1 MVVAASK
8 FVPNASISAGDTT
21 QARSRVIVSA
31 MDDLCL
37 ESLQALIVIAYTDI
51 GDGNAAK
58 AWSIIGSL
66 TRTVEYSQ
74 LAQEREDTEYQPLCQ
89 PFEVLDHTSNW
100 TELEERRRIFWN
112 VFNLDRFCSVAMSWS
127 TSLTSADVHRR
138 LPCDG
143 HLWRKEQ
150 GVTTPY
156 FGIWDKSAGRM
167 GYPIGFLVED
177 DGPPPQSNGNPIPD
191 AASSQSPKLA
201 DMSNVGAFAYRIEA
215 TESMSRVVSYF
226 LQPKVGMRSQQ
237 EISAWLTR
245 FKELDL
251 RLVHW
256 KMLLP
261 QKWKSNPNMTR
272 PVPLM
277 DPNLTLAHVT
287 HNTSMILLHQL
298 IAYPPSH
305 WAFRS
310 RLPSSCSVEACYSAG
325 IEIATITQRYLA
337 NSPQGCPVA
346 SQFAF
351 CIFIAGRMLLVHWRS
366 NPDNDLPN
374 DFWSLVQCLEEMSKR
389 WTGFSR
395 VLAAEQNLSG
405 RYAARLKE
413 LYISCVRNEGF
424 QIRVADYTNEI
435 TYTVKNAHGPVPQ
448 RQPVPLREAYAH
460 PNIHIPSANN
470 LEWHVQQ
477 TKPPANAEAFRT
489 MSMDMSQIDNLEDVD
504 LDTLPQIMQDQQYV
518 NMDRIIAFDDGSM
531 FAGTVD
537 TSMF

>member
-1 MVVAASK
+1 
-8 FVPNASISAGDTT
+8 
-21 QARSRVIVSA
+21 
-31 MDDLCL
+31 MDNLCL
-37 ESLQALIVIAYTDI
+37 ESLQALII

-89 PFEVLDHTSNW
+89 PFEVLEHTSNW

-177 DGPPPQSNGNPIPD
+177 DGPPSRPNVNPIPD
-191 AASSQSPKLA
+191 AASLQNPKLA

-298 IAYPPSH
+298 IAYPPFH
-305 WAFRS
+305 WPFRS
-310 RLPSSCSVEACYSAG
+310 RLPSSCSIEACYSAG

-366 NPDNDLPN
+366 HTDNELPN

-389 WTGFSR
+389 WTGLSS
-395 VLAAEQNLSG
+395 VPSDEQNLSG
-405 RYAARLKE
+405 QYAARLKE
-413 LYISCVRNEGF
+413 LYISCVRDEEF

-435 TYTVKNAHGPVPQ
+435 TYTVKNAYDSVQ
-448 RQPVPLREAYAH
+448 QSQPEPLREAYAH
-460 PNIHIPSANN
+460 LNIQNPSANTV
-470 LEWHVQQ
+470 EWSVRQ
-477 TKPPANAEAFRT
+477 TKLPAGAEAFRP
-489 MSMDMSQIDNLEDVD
+489 MSMDMSHIDNLEGVD
-504 LDTLPQIMQDQQYV
+504 LDTLPQMMQDQQYV

-537 TSMF
+537 TGMF